1 MSLISVI
8 QLFFGLYTA
17 FPVIAI
23 VFGVILY
30 LYRPMER
37 LGVGVAL
44 IVLGVFGLLVN
55 LPVSF
60 SLLIDLNSFNLFING
75 LVVADF
81 LMVFVGVLSL
91 GNRIKDKPK
100 S

>member
-30 LYRPMER
+30 FYRPMER
-37 LGVGVAL
+37 LGVGVVL
-44 IVLGVFGLLVN
+44 IVLGVFALLVN

-60 SLLIDLNSFNLFING
+60 ILLIDLNSFNLFING
-75 LVVADF
+75 LVVADC

-91 GNRIKDKPK
+91 RNRSKDKPK

>member
-30 LYRPMER
+30 FYRPMER
-37 LGVGVAL
+37 LGVGVVL
-44 IVLGVFGLLVN
+44 IVLGVFALLVN

-60 SLLIDLNSFNLFING
+60 ILLIDLNSFNLFING
-75 LVVADF
+75 LLVADC

-91 GNRIKDKPK
+91 RNRIKEKPK